1 MEGGKNVAT
10 GGDRHPDVSP
20 FLQGGDTS
28 CPDVRV
34 RELGSVRRDDTGDGD
49 HMNGVSKAD
58 TWEARKSSGRQ
69 DLGDT
74 GGIGGPTGG
83 GDAVVGQVNWLLAGD
98 GGAVGVLV
106 PNPEDLCKGKR
117 LLEMRLEVKVVVEEV
132 NDQGENVKYVGGVS
146 MGGATKRAGR
156 VRVSR

>member
-20 FLQGGDTS
+20 VLQGGDTS

-58 TWEARKSSGRQ
+58 TWEARKVGTAIVQQLLQTMKEPRGERLRQ
-69 DLGDT
+69 CLAKTWGDECAGT
-74 GGIGGPTGG
+74 FLRK
-83 GDAVVGQVNWLLAGD
+83 DARTIEWV
-98 GGAVGVLV
+98 
-106 PNPEDLCKGKR
+106 
-117 LLEMRLEVKVVVEEV
+117 
-132 NDQGENVKYVGGVS
+132 
-146 MGGATKRAGR
+146 
-156 VRVSR
+156 